1 MEIKPIPT
9 IISLYLLKL
18 AMIEEHWKV
27 ELLVETEVIV
37 NVKIIILVSNQI
49 LKTIHLIEDKTDVN

>member
-1 MEIKPIPT
+1 
-9 IISLYLLKL
+9 
-18 AMIEEHWKV
+18 MIEEHWKV

>member
-1 MEIKPIPT
+1 LESGATGRM
-9 IISLYLLKL
+9 
-18 AMIEEHWKV
+18 
-27 ELLVETEVIV
+27 EVIV